1 MRNMYES
8 LSFKQRLITPKKE
21 KGDNMAKILV
31 ADDEELI
38 RKLIGDCLK
47 KNGHT
52 VLEAEDGDRAIEIF
66 KKNPD
71 IKLAVLDIMMP
82 ETDGWQVCRKIRETS
97 GVPVILVSARSEDF
111 DQIMGFE
118 SGADDYVTKPFSL
131 AVLSRRI
138 ETLLQRGAVQTPIK
152 SNADADIITVN
163 GLTVNPTAYEV
174 TLNGEKIELTL
185 KEFGIIHKLCK
196 SPGRVYSRDKLLDEI
211 WGMDYE
217 GDIRTVDSHVAR
229 LRTKLGDWGN
239 ENIVTVYGTGYKVN
253 KT

>member
-1 MRNMYES
+1 
-8 LSFKQRLITPKKE
+8 
-21 KGDNMAKILV
+21 MAKILV

-97 GVPVILVSARSEDF
+97 GAPVILVSARSEDF

-138 ETLLQRGAVQTPIK
+138 EALLQRGAVQTPTK

-163 GLTVNPTAYEV
+163 GLTINPTAYEI

-229 LRTKLGDWGN
+229 LRTKLGEWGN
-239 ENIVTVYGTGYKVN
+239 KNIVTVYGTGYKVN
-253 KT
+253 KI